1 MRRAIVNRLII
12 LPTDSSPLNP
22 IARFFKPVPYH
33 EFFRIL
39 ADTLDSA
46 VLVISEDGSR
56 FYAWNHAFLLLSGYA
71 RTDLDTVTPSDLFP
85 DEAGEKA
92 LGELLESW
100 EQHDFQLQDV
110 PLHTHEGAIQLVD
123 ITCHPISPSRAA
135 LLLILTP
142 SNLRKRSSEQRRAQE
157 GRLKHFTNLS
167 RILLESGPSAF
178 PAALEIGKEA
188 LNASSINLYRVS
200 ATTPGYILDNA
211 HGIEFPPTLAASDLS
226 QLQANSTWTI
236 GQRPDHPLHKAARA
250 AGLAALHCAL
260 LGTPTAWIGMLVAG
274 WRDQDA
280 VPPDTDSVISVIANL
295 YHAAILS
302 GIQRVS
308 LANAESNINR
318 LETEIDGY
326 FESLQDTLITL
337 DDSLHVL
344 KSNSAISRSL
354 GYQPEEIVGRPIQ
367 DVLVG
372 PEDITAA
379 LLDALGHQRLAEL
392 SRVPL
397 HRRDGTRL
405 PFHLRVVPS
414 SYEGA
419 SSLLLILR
427 DQSEQQAI
435 EDQTE
440 TLSQRALLGEL
451 MAIFAHEVRNP
462 INNISTGVQ
471 LIASRLG
478 EEHPSYKSLQRVQ
491 NECNRL
497 DQLMSDVL
505 FFSRPLELKIEP
517 LDLEALMERILARW
531 KPRLSQA
538 GVSHRATY
546 AQDAQKALADSR
558 TLEQVIVNL
567 ITNAIE
573 AMPEGGTISIAVAM
587 SHSVQGTMV
596 ELKIAD
602 TGPGIPPDVINR
614 IYDPF
619 FTTKKEGTGL
629 GLAISRRIVN
639 AHRGSLNV
647 ESFPDAGTVFTIS
660 LPAEKPTA
668 GDDE

>member
-1 MRRAIVNRLII
+1 M
-12 LPTDSSPLNP
+12 PTDSSSLNP
-22 IARFFKPVPYH
+22 IARFFKPVPFH

-39 ADTLDSA
+39 ADTLDAA

-56 FYAWNHAFLLLSGYA
+56 IYAWNHVFILLSGYA
-71 RTDLDTVTPSDLFP
+71 STDLDTLTPSELFP

-92 LGELLESW
+92 LGKLLDSW
-100 EQHDFQLQDV
+100 EQHDVLLEDV
-110 PLHTHEGAIQLVD
+110 PLHTHEGAIELVD
-123 ITCHPISPSRAA
+123 IQPYPVSPSRSA
-135 LLLILTP
+135 LLLILTR
-142 SNLRKRSSEQRRAQE
+142 SSHRKRVTEHRRAQA
-157 GRLKHFTNLS
+157 GRLKYFTEISSL
-167 RILLESGPSAF
+167 LLEGGPSAF

-200 ATTPGYILDNA
+200 ATSPGYILNNA
-211 HGIEFPPTLAASDLS
+211 QGLEFPKSLAATDLS
-226 QLQANSTWTI
+226 QLQANNTWTI
-236 GQRPDHPLHKAARA
+236 GQRPDHLLHKAARA
-250 AGLAALHCAL
+250 AGLVALHCSL
-260 LGTPTAWIGMLVAG
+260 LGTPTAWIGLLVAG
-274 WRDQDA
+274 WKEQEA
-280 VPPDTDSVISVIANL
+280 VPPDTNSVMSVIANL
-295 YHAAILS
+295 CHAAILS
-302 GIQRVS
+302 GIQRGA
-308 LANAESNINR
+308 LAEAEQNVNR
-318 LETEIDGY
+318 LEEEIANY
-326 FESLQDTLITL
+326 FESFQDTLITL
-337 DDSLHVL
+337 DENLHVL
-344 KSNSAISRSL
+344 KANSAIHRSL
-354 GYQPEEIVGRPIQ
+354 GYQPEEIVGLPIQ

-372 PEDITAA
+372 PEDISAT
-379 LLDALGHQRLAEL
+379 LLDALGHQRLAEQ
-392 SRVPL
+392 SRVQL

-414 SYEGA
+414 TSELS
-419 SSLLLILR
+419 SSLFLILK

-471 LIASRLG
+471 LVASRLG
-478 EEHPSYKSLQRVQ
+478 EDHSSYKSLQRVQ
-491 NECNRL
+491 KECNRL

-517 LDLEALMERILARW
+517 IDLSELMNRILARW
-531 KPRLSQA
+531 SPRLSQSD
-538 GVSHRATY
+538 VSHHTTFSK
-546 AQDAQKALADSR
+546 DASKALADVR

-567 ITNAIE
+567 ITNALE
-573 AMPEGGTISIAVAM
+573 AMPEGGTISIAVSM
-587 SHSVQGTMV
+587 NQSVQGDMV

-629 GLAISRRIVN
+629 GLAISRRIVT
-639 AHRGSLNV
+639 AHKGSLHV

-660 LPAEKPTA
+660 LPAAKPSA
-668 GDDE
+668 GENA

>member
-1 MRRAIVNRLII
+1 
-12 LPTDSSPLNP
+12 
-22 IARFFKPVPYH
+22 
-33 EFFRIL
+33 
-39 ADTLDSA
+39 
-46 VLVISEDGSR
+46 
-56 FYAWNHAFLLLSGYA
+56 
-71 RTDLDTVTPSDLFP
+71 
-85 DEAGEKA
+85 
-92 LGELLESW
+92 
-100 EQHDFQLQDV
+100 
-110 PLHTHEGAIQLVD
+110 
-123 ITCHPISPSRAA
+123 
-135 LLLILTP
+135 
-142 SNLRKRSSEQRRAQE
+142 
-157 GRLKHFTNLS
+157 
-167 RILLESGPSAF
+167 
-178 PAALEIGKEA
+178 
-188 LNASSINLYRVS
+188 
-200 ATTPGYILDNA
+200 
-211 HGIEFPPTLAASDLS
+211 
-226 QLQANSTWTI
+226 
-236 GQRPDHPLHKAARA
+236 
-250 AGLAALHCAL
+250 
-260 LGTPTAWIGMLVAG
+260 
-274 WRDQDA
+274 
-280 VPPDTDSVISVIANL
+280 
-295 YHAAILS
+295 
-302 GIQRVS
+302 
-308 LANAESNINR
+308 
-318 LETEIDGY
+318 
-326 FESLQDTLITL
+326 
-337 DDSLHVL
+337 
-344 KSNSAISRSL
+344 
-354 GYQPEEIVGRPIQ
+354 
-367 DVLVG
+367 
-372 PEDITAA
+372 
-379 LLDALGHQRLAEL
+379 
-392 SRVPL
+392 
-397 HRRDGTRL
+397 
-405 PFHLRVVPS
+405 
-414 SYEGA
+414 
-419 SSLLLILR
+419 
-427 DQSEQQAI
+427 
-435 EDQTE
+435 
-440 TLSQRALLGEL
+440 